1 MTLFLRDKT
10 MTTQSSSLRRI
21 VRPLIV
27 LVALSVAFQACK
39 GENASPEDDD
49 DVVNPGGESND
60 DGSGGRKASGGSG
73 NNNTGGRKASGG
85 SRNEGGE
92 GNAPQGSGGTG
103 VIEPE
108 REDCPD
114 EPNGD
119 ECWDLSECNG
129 TKTAHFLEQCAGE
142 CLFGPF
148 DDSKIEGYDG
158 GTLPP
163 LP

>member
-10 MTTQSSSLRRI
+10 MTTQSSSLRRF

-27 LVALSVAFQACK
+27 LFALSASFQACK
-39 GENASPEDDD
+39 GENASPADDD
-49 DVVNPGGESND
+49 DVVNPGGEAND
-60 DGSGGRKASGGSG
+60 DGSGGRKATGGSG
-73 NNNTGGRKASGG
+73 NTGGRRGSGG
-85 SRNEGGE
+85 SRNLGGE
-92 GNAPQGSGGTG
+92 GNDDGSGGTG
-103 VIEPE
+103 IVAPPE
-108 REDCPD
+108 KEDCPD

-129 TKTAHFLEQCAGE
+129 VKTIQFLEQCQGE
-142 CLFGPF
+142 CLFGGF
-148 DDSKIEGYDG
+148 DNSKIEGYSG